1 MIAHY
6 VGSTTS
12 HIVGTRIPPLP
23 LSVSVS
29 VCFLYS
35 DPSLPRWA
43 PVSVQPTAT
52 MPEVKVPNDIIVF
65 QYPFSPYARRVLW
78 YLELRG
84 IPYAQCVSHFSLL
97 FLLILRALN
106 TLKIQ
111 PPRLPRP
118 DLAALGVRYRRIPL
132 MAIGRD
138 IYLDSRLIL
147 STLDSHPSL
156 SSYKPLSTPQ
166 SAGIAMLF
174 DKFSTDSGVFTRA
187 AQLIPLESK
196 IWEDEK
202 FQKDRE
208 DMTGRSW
215 RKADV
220 AKARPE
226 ALAHMRLAFE
236 AVEAMLNDGREWIAA
251 TREVSLADVE
261 AVWVFDW
268 LLDMKTLPSDLIS
281 ADFFPKTYAWI
292 HRFREALRTARS
304 RNSKP
309 VNLAGSDA
317 VAHVASASFNATEAL
332 AVVPVD
338 PLRLKEGDEVEV
350 WPIDSGSR
358 HRDRGRLINLTHDK
372 VVIEVENGIGEKM
385 VRVHAPRWGFRIAKA
400 GAGEGAKL

>member
-1 MIAHY
+1 
-6 VGSTTS
+6 
-12 HIVGTRIPPLP
+12 
-23 LSVSVS
+23 
-29 VCFLYS
+29 
-35 DPSLPRWA
+35 
-43 PVSVQPTAT
+43 

-84 IPYAQCVSHFSLL
+84 IPYAQCVNPTPAS
-97 FLLILRALN
+97 
-106 TLKIQ
+106 
-111 PPRLPRP
+111 PRP

-338 PLRLKEGDEVEV
+338 PLRLKEGTR
-350 WPIDSGSR
+350 SR
-358 HRDRGRLINLTHDK
+358 CGRSIL
-372 VVIEVENGIGEKM
+372 
-385 VRVHAPRWGFRIAKA
+385 
-400 GAGEGAKL
+400 GAGTGTGAG